1 MGRVGYRR
9 ERSYIYHVEQL
20 SETVII
26 KVMSKIDEL
35 RGAIGVEFSDN
46 HSATLRSVLVA
57 VSECGNVCTVRSV
70 PAYGKPGHVISKQP
84 SYITW
89 NAMFF

>member
-1 MGRVGYRR
+1 
-9 ERSYIYHVEQL
+9 
-20 SETVII
+20 
-26 KVMSKIDEL
+26 MSKLDEL

-46 HSATLRSVLVA
+46 HSATLRSKLLE
-57 VSECGNVCTVRSV
+57 VSECGNVCTVVSV
-70 PAYGKPGHVISKQP
+70 DAYGKQGGTTMKQP

>member
-1 MGRVGYRR
+1 
-9 ERSYIYHVEQL
+9 
-20 SETVII
+20 
-26 KVMSKIDEL
+26 MSKIEEL
-35 RGAIGVEFSDN
+35 RAAIGKEFNDN

-70 PAYGKPGHVISKQP
+70 AAYGKPGNVISKQP
-84 SYITW
+84 SWLTW